1 MSNVKQGKTHQLLT
15 RSCFATSQCPYLSH
29 SQPRNTA
36 EAIQTSQI
44 AFQDLLRAPRGV
56 LRSFSAIRKSAKTSL
71 WDPSRSPQ
79 KGSQS
84 KAPRVATKMARSS
97 HPGRA
102 LEALKR
108 YKFQGF
114 SNFSKPKFPPGLG
127 LLGTILGPDLVPVYM
142 YMTRDVHINQRTES
156 DSHGSLKAQG
166 HLLPPLAL
174 EPLERLAINC

>member
-56 LRSFSAIRKSAKTSL
+56 LRSSSAIRKSAKTSP
-71 WDPSRSPQ
+71 WDPSRSSQ
-79 KGSQS
+79 TGLQS
-84 KAPRVATKMARSS
+84 KAPRVDTKMARST

-114 SNFSKPKFPPGLG
+114 SNFSKPQFPPGLG

-142 YMTRDVHINQRTES
+142 YIRYGQTHQQ
-156 DSHGSLKAQG
+156 HGPAEDKG
-166 HLLPPLAL
+166 
-174 EPLERLAINC
+174 R